1 MDLNGKTAFVTG
13 ASQGIGRA
21 CALVLAEAGAD
32 VVVASRNLERLEQ
45 VAEEI
50 RALGRKA
57 LAVALDLSRPETV
70 PAAFN
75 SLQEKEDFSKIDIL
89 VNNAGVTRDGLLLRM
104 KMEAWRQVLE
114 TNLTGAY
121 LCTQAVLSGMV
132 RRRYGRIVNI
142 TSVVAQAG
150 NSGQANYISS
160 KAGLIGLSK
169 AVAAEVARRNITV
182 NAVAPGFIETAMTE
196 NLTDEV
202 KSKMLERV
210 PLGRMGTDR
219 EVAHA
224 VRFLASPEADYITGH
239 VLNVNGGMY
248 M

>member
-32 VVVASRNLERLEQ
+32 VVVASRNLKRLEQ
-45 VAEEI
+45 VAEEV

-70 PAAFN
+70 PAAFK

-169 AVAAEVARRNITV
+169 AVAAEVANRNITV
-182 NAVAPGFIETAMTE
+182 NAVAPGFIETPMTE